1 VQGLLK
7 QPGYRL
13 YPPDSPDARALLAE
27 QGLGPADLDRAL
39 AHLEHAEGTAVR
51 TIVGINED
59 GLFGVAR
66 AGWRPDLPDACRE
79 PFIPLLWLKV
89 HELLG
94 RVPEGST
101 AQFIK
106 DGTLPR
112 EAQGDATGYRM
123 GQLKRR
129 PEALTA
135 TDSTPPYRWDCV
147 PTAAWHVRGTQAG
160 WGWFLRSLPAMAPAA
175 DPPVPPPCLDR

>member
-1 VQGLLK
+1 MHGLLK

-13 YPPDSPDARALLAE
+13 YAPGSPEARALLAE

-39 AHLEHAEGTAVR
+39 ARLESTEGTTVR

-59 GLFGVAR
+59 GVFGTGR
-66 AGWRPDLPDACRE
+66 EDWRPDLPDACHE

-101 AQFIK
+101 ARFIH
-106 DGTLPR
+106 DGTLPG
-112 EAQGDATGYRM
+112 EARGGATSYRM
-123 GQLKRR
+123 VG
-129 PEALTA
+129 
-135 TDSTPPYRWDCV
+135 
-147 PTAAWHVRGTQAG
+147 
-160 WGWFLRSLPAMAPAA
+160 
-175 DPPVPPPCLDR
+175 